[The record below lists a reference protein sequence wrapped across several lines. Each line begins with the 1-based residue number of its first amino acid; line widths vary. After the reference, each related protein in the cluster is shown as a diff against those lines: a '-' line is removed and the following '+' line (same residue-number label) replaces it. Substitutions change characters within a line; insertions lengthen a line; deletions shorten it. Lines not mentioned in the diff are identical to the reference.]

1 MTSCRTCADET
12 LHSLAEALAVD
23 DVDRA
28 FALGLLAFESEESVD
43 LCAVCTARMRSVIAA
58 RNDRL
63 RALAARERYRARE
76 VRLAARAEARSRKRS
91 ASTTLPSAA
100 APSLPPAAAAA
111 LARAK
116 ARVATKPQPE

>member
-1 MTSCRTCADET
+1 MTPCRACADQILHT
-12 LHSLAEALAVD
+12 LVEALAAD
-23 DVDRA
+23 DIDRA
-28 FALGLLAFESEESVD
+28 LTLGLLAFESEENVNI
-43 LCAVCTARMRSVIAA
+43 CTECSSRIRTVMAA
-58 RNDRL
+58 RNERL

>member
-1 MTSCRTCADET
+1 MTSCRACADAT
-12 LHSLAEALAVD
+12 LPLLAEALAAD
-23 DVDRA
+23 DLDRA
-28 FALGLLAFESEESVD
+28 LTLGLLAYESEENAAI
-43 LCAVCTARMRSVIAA
+43 CAECRARVSIVNAA
-58 RNDRL
+58 RDERL

-100 APSLPPAAAAA
+100 ALSLPPAAAAA

-116 ARVATKPQPE
+116 ARVAAKPQPE

>member
-1 MTSCRTCADET
+1 MTSCRACADES
-12 LHSLAEALAVD
+12 LHPLIEALAAD
-23 DVDRA
+23 DIDRA
-28 FALGLLAFESEESVD
+28 LTLGLLAYESEENLD
-43 LCAVCTARMRSVIAA
+43 LCAECSARVRTVIAA
-58 RNDRL
+58 RNERL

-76 VRLAARAEARSRKRS
+76 ARLAARAEARSRKRS

-116 ARVATKPQPE
+116 TRVAAKPQSE